1 MKTTNGRLVLE
12 NEILKLT
19 IEDYKLISKSLENNL
34 IKLNLVIYLKK
45 IGKN

>member
-34 IKLNLVIYLKK
+34 IKLNLLIYLKK

>member
-34 IKLNLVIYLKK
+34 VKLNLVIYLKK

>member
-1 MKTTNGRLVLE
+1 LKTTNGRLVLE

-34 IKLNLVIYLKK
+34 IKLNLLIYLKK